1 MSASNGKNLRL
12 EEIIQKLKDVR
23 EKLRGHRS
31 LWNPHKKMV
40 MINPAVESGLWPECQ
55 QLTFEAFCQIRT
67 RRDWKRIKHLC
78 VRSPR
83 TKFLYDLISKRF
95 ALTRKRKL
103 REEVR

>member
-31 LWNPHKKMV
+31 LWNPRKKMV
-40 MINPAVESGLWPECQ
+40 MINPVLLTGLWPECQ
-55 QLTFEAFCQIRT
+55 ELTFEAFYEIRT
-67 RRDWKRIKHLC
+67 KRDWKRIKHLC

-83 TKFLYDLISKRF
+83 TKFLYDLISKKF
-95 ALTRKRKL
+95 ALTRKRKI